1 MKKIKMIIALALCLV
16 MVLGISAT
24 AFAQDPQIPLGTSG
38 KITGDGVRL
47 RLTAAGTIIG
57 QANNGDKC
65 WYQGYGGYADEH
77 DWHKV
82 FMGSGECSGKTG
94 YVASSLV
101 YWYI

>member
-38 KITGDGVRL
+38 KITGDVVNL
-47 RLTAAGTIIG
+47 RSTPAGDILG
-57 QANNGDKC
+57 NVLYGEKC
-65 WYQGYGGYADEH
+65 WYQGYGGYANAH

-82 FMGSGECSGKTG
+82 LMGSGSWNGHIG